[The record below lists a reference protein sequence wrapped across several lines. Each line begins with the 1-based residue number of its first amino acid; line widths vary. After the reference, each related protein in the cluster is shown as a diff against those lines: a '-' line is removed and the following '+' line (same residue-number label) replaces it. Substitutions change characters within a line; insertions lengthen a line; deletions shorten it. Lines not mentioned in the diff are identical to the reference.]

1 MYFSQIM
8 YVHQSTTLSGMSRS
22 VLLSSDQTD
31 SHVGIDM
38 DSLRRQQQM
47 QVIEQQVHY
56 ATLCSPVVRVAKLH
70 YWSVAFEVSR
80 KNISQI
86 ACALTQGD
94 CTPFLLLT
102 KCV

>member
-1 MYFSQIM
+1 M
-8 YVHQSTTLSGMSRS
+8 YVHQLTTLSGMSRS

-56 ATLCSPVVRVAKLH
+56 TTQSTENRVAKLH

-80 KNISQI
+80 KKIH
-86 ACALTQGD
+86 G
-94 CTPFLLLT
+94 
-102 KCV
+102 